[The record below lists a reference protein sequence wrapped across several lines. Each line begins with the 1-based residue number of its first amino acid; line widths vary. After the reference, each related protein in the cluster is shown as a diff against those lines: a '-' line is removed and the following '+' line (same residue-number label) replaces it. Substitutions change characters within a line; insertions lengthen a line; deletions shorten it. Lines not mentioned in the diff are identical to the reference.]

1 MMVLLLALILQAQT
15 ADVPQQPQPDQP
27 SVSLERIR
35 RELERPQAIPAN
47 AYALPFFRIEIQQ
60 EAPSLERLWMEER
73 QAIQVPQVPQQPLA
87 QREFFEQVV
96 PEEFRTGTVN
106 PIGTD
111 VLPYLG
117 RAFDSIRHG
126 FRDRSEA
133 QTRKNIQQELEMLRE
148 ARRAAG
154 LPDR

>member
-1 MMVLLLALILQAQT
+1 MFLLLAMFLQAQA
-15 ADVPQQPQPDQP
+15 ADVQQPDQLP
-27 SVSLERIR
+27 VSLERIR
-35 RELERPQAIPAN
+35 RELERPESIPSYE
-47 AYALPFFRIEIQQ
+47 YARPFFRIEIQEQ
-60 EAPSLERLWMEER
+60 APSLERLWMEEPR
-73 QAIQVPQVPQQPLA
+73 AIQVPQVPQQPLA

-117 RAFDSIRHG
+117 KAIGSIRHG
-126 FRDRSEA
+126 FRDGSEE
-133 QTRKNIQQELEMLRE
+133 QVRKSVQQELQMLRD

>member
-1 MMVLLLALILQAQT
+1 MMILLLALLLQVQT
-15 ADVPQQPQPDQP
+15 ADAQQPPDQP
-27 SVSLERIR
+27 PVSLDRIR
-35 RELERPQAIPAN
+35 RELERPQAIPAD

-60 EAPSLERLWMEER
+60 EAPSLERLWTEER
-73 QAIQVPQVPQQPLA
+73 PAIEVPQVPQQPLA

-117 RAFDSIRHG
+117 KFFGSIRNG
-126 FRDRSEA
+126 FRDRSE
-133 QTRKNIQQELEMLRE
+133 
-148 ARRAAG
+148 
-154 LPDR
+154 